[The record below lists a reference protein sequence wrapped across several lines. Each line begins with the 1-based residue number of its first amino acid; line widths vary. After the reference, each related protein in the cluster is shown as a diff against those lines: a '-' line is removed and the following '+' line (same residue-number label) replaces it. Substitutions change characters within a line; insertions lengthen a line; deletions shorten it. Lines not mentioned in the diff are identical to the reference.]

1 VETRQDIHH
10 IFRQALCNMFA
21 VKHTRVSKEVH
32 NLPGFIQRRGSSI
45 YYSTDEEGF
54 LSDNIP
60 DVVDYE
66 DYDKNLYKHARKRTT
81 NNNLEKFYF
90 TLLELIILRHS

>member
-1 VETRQDIHH
+1 
-10 IFRQALCNMFA
+10 MFA
-21 VKHTRVSKEVH
+21 VKHTHFSNAVH

-45 YYSTDEEGF
+45 YYSTDEEEF

-66 DYDKNLYKHARKRTT
+66 DYDKKLYTHAGKRTT
-81 NNNLEKFYF
+81 NKDLEKNSMSRFGN
-90 TLLELIILRHS
+90 